1 MQHKEAIN
9 LRKSKCDEYKRE
21 ILELLELGVP
31 KVKVAKKIGVNPATL
46 HYWLSHR
53 GYRGLGNHPL
63 SPDAERIAEDMVA
76 RVANKIYEV
85 ASQEVGKLEKD
96 SECQWFGNSHHVAQ
110 RIQGKIMEKMVPV
123 IKNNVRLE
131 VLR

>member
-1 MQHKEAIN
+1 MRE
-9 LRKSKCDEYKRE
+9 SKCDKYKRE

-31 KVKVAKKIGVNPATL
+31 KIKVAKRIGVNPATL
-46 HYWLSHR
+46 HYWLGHR

-63 SPDAERIAEDMVA
+63 SSDAERIAEDMVA
-76 RVANKIYEV
+76 RVATRIYEV
-85 ASQEVGKLEKD
+85 ASKEIGKLESD
-96 SECQWFGNSHHVAQ
+96 PDCQWFGNSHHVAQ
-110 RIQGKIMEKMVPV
+110 RIQDKVMGVMTPT